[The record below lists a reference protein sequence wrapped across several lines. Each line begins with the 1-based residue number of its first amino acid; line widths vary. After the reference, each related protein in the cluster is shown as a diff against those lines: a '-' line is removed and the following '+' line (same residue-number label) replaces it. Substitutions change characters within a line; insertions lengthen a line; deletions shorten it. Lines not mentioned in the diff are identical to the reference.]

1 MELTLNNQ
9 FSIINIQVKKQTSF
23 LNQDNNYDQ
32 IKNRPKKEPRQGGA

>member
-1 MELTLNNQ
+1 MKETINNQ

-32 IKNRPKKEPRQGGA
+32 IKNHPKKEPRQGGA